1 MANLPA
7 VSPIVTRGFST
18 NQRIITR
25 GYGFAFIPI
34 VAEVV
39 RATFGGTKR
48 RLKEYHEELQEF
60 TVTAMII
67 AINGA
72 DILNPKLGKTSG
84 EITNLDVKISATFKT
99 INRLGYLTER
109 IIINAFRVI
118 RRGFKK
124 IED

>member
-1 MANLPA
+1 LPA
-7 VSPIVTRGFST
+7 VSPIVTRGFSA

-25 GYGFAFIPI
+25 GYGPGFIPA
-34 VAEVV
+34 VAEAV

-48 RLKEYHEELQEF
+48 KLKEYHEELREF
-60 TVTAMII
+60 TVTAMLI
-67 AINGA
+67 AVNGT
-72 DILNPKLGKTSG
+72 DMLDPKSGKASG
-84 EITNLDVKISATFKT
+84 EITDLDVKMTATFKA

-109 IIINAFRVI
+109 IIINAFRVV